1 MPAEIDKGTQLEKVD
16 EALFQ
21 KRRRQRSIALGVVLV
36 AFVVIVYILT
46 FVKMGTYHTL

>member
-1 MPAEIDKGTQLEKVD
+1 MPADLDKQNE
-16 EALFQ
+16 ELFLR
-21 KRRRQRSIALGVVLV
+21 RRRQRSIALGLVLL